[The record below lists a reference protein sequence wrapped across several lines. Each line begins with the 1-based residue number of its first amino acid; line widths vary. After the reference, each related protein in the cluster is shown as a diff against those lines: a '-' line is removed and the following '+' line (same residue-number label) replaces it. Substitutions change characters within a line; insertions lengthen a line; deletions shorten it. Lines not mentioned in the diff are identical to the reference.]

1 MLLFC
6 VTVWFMGTMEGDA
19 SVFIVGGGGGGGGGG
34 EREKEGEGRKGGE

>member
-19 SVFIVGGGGGGGGGG
+19 SVFIVGGGGGGG
-34 EREKEGEGRKGGE
+34 EREKEGEGRRGGE